1 MFHISSSW
9 ILRKL
14 RMTDTID
21 FFCKSPS
28 TNHARI
34 CPESHIPSFCRESL
48 LMLHDMD
55 DIIFAFWGEFF
66 ARCIRDTEDITSE
79 FDRHDLRTKAYSK
92 VGDFLLSCVLC
103 SHDHPFCSTSPES
116 SRYTDTIESLEEL
129 HSLFLYIFSFYEA
142 EFYTFLMSKCSTLKS
157 LIE

>member
-48 LMLHDMD
+48 LML
-55 DIIFAFWGEFF
+55 
-66 ARCIRDTEDITSE
+66 RDTEDITSE